1 MDGQRG
7 VTRQLDDDEL
17 RAPADGLDSPT
28 GDRDIE
34 GLRRMGPDRPW
45 PADPRAGDRR
55 PDDARPQVAR
65 DRLDFGK
72 LGHRGT

>member
-7 VTRQLDDDEL
+7 VARQLDDDEL
-17 RAPADGLDSPT
+17 RPPADRLDPPA
-28 GDRDIE
+28 GDRGIE
-34 GLRRMGPDRPW
+34 RLGRVGPERPR
-45 PADPRAGDRR
+45 PADPGAGDRR

-65 DRLDFGK
+65 DRLDLGK